1 MSEELP
7 RAIGQYEITGRIG
20 KGAMGQVYKAV
31 QPSLNRVVAVKV
43 LPPDQGKNPDRV
55 ERFNREA
62 QAVAMLNHPNV
73 VQIIDKDQDGDLL
86 YFVMEYVPGS
96 SLDVVLRQRRLSLP
110 EALKVFKGVC
120 RGLDAAHRQS
130 ITHRDLNPRNI
141 LVSEDLSTVKL
152 ADFGISRVES
162 ISLVEGTLSTSQ
174 LSLGSLHY
182 MAPEQA
188 RDPAAVDQRS
198 DIYSA
203 GVVLYEMLTGR
214 LPVGR
219 FSLPSQ
225 LNSEVPGELDPI
237 VLKCLATSPAD
248 RYPSVAQLLADV
260 GRVED
265 QLRLGLADE
274 LRGISRSTTR
284 MFTRSTRSVARNR
297 GLQLALV
304 GGVVVVIAAA
314 GAFFVLRNRAGAP
327 PAPVA
332 GEATEA
338 AGTAAPAAEP
348 TSAGEAASTETAAV
362 STGEA
367 AAAPA
372 AEAGTAPPGAAAPAS
387 PPAGREP
394 AGRPPGAGKPVA
406 GKPAATSPAGKP
418 APAPPPA
425 HPAAPAV
432 DPAIRELEVAR
443 DQFAAKLHDPA
454 LATLQSLILEHPQ
467 SPVVADAYLLSAQIR
482 HATGHDDDA
491 MATYV
496 EVRTRF
502 PNDPRAAEAGFRLGQ
517 LQATSGDKSRQE
529 TARQTFRGLATE
541 FPQSPWAARALA
553 AQAAL
558 EHEKGLFQRDD
569 RLGTSVPAALVTL
582 RQLVELAPGAPEAE
596 KAFWDLGEIYEKLK
610 RYDLAAQA
618 FADLGTHFPETR
630 YDAWWRAGQL
640 YDKRLDQNDKAVEAY
655 RRVPDKSPHA
665 NEAKKRIAKLTR

>member
-1 MSEELP
+1 
-7 RAIGQYEITGRIG
+7 
-20 KGAMGQVYKAV
+20 MGQVFKAI

-43 LPPDQGKNPDRV
+43 LPAEMGKDPDRV

-86 YFVMEYVPGS
+86 FFVMEYVPGS
-96 SLDVVLRQRRLSLP
+96 SLDAVLRQRRLSLP
-110 EALKVFKGVC
+110 ETLKVFRGVC
-120 RGLDAAHRQS
+120 RGLNAAHQQN

-162 ISLVEGTLSTSQ
+162 ISLIEGTLSTSQ

-188 RDPAAVDQRS
+188 RDMGAVDQRS

-225 LNSEVPGELDPI
+225 LNSEVPPELDPI

-248 RYPSVAQLLADV
+248 RYPSVAQLLSDV
-260 GRVED
+260 GRLED

-274 LRGISRSTTR
+274 LRGISRTTTR

-297 GLQLALV
+297 GVQIGLIGAA
-304 GGVVVVIAAA
+304 VVVIAAA

-327 PAPVA
+327 GAAGDSPAAATESPA
-332 GEATEA
+332 ASAAPPPGEAGQAGPASDGTGA
-338 AGTAAPAAEP
+338 AG
-348 TSAGEAASTETAAV
+348 
-362 STGEA
+362 
-367 AAAPA
+367 A
-372 AEAGTAPPGAAAPAS
+372 AEATPANAGDATVPVGTEPAAGPVATEKPAPP
-387 PPAGREP
+387 PPA
-394 AGRPPGAGKPVA
+394 A
-406 GKPAATSPAGKP
+406 GKPATPAPTAK
-418 APAPPPA
+418 PAPPPPSPPS
-425 HPAAPAV
+425 HPATPAV

-443 DQFAAKLHDPA
+443 DQFAAKLTDPA
-454 LATLQSLILEHPQ
+454 LATLEGLIADNPK
-467 SPVVADAYLLSAQIR
+467 SPVVPDAYLLTAEIK
-482 HATGHDDDA
+482 HATHQDDEA

-502 PNDPRAAEAGFRLGQ
+502 PKDPRAAQAGFRLGQ
-517 LQATSGDKSRQE
+517 LQAASGDKSRQE
-529 TARQTFRGLATE
+529 AARQAYREVASE

-553 AQAAL
+553 AEADL
-558 EHEKGLFQRDD
+558 EQDRGLFQRDD
-569 RLGTSVPAALVTL
+569 RLATSVPAALVTL

-596 KAFWDLGEIYEKLK
+596 KAFWDLGEMYEKMK

-618 FADLGTHFPETR
+618 FGDLGTRFPQTR

-640 YDKRLDQNDKAVEAY
+640 YDKRLDQDAKAVEAY
-655 RRVPDKSPHA
+655 QRVPDKSPHA
-665 NEAKKRIAKLTR
+665 DDAKKRISKLTR

>member
-1 MSEELP
+1 MVEEQLP
-7 RAIGQYEITGRIG
+7 RAIGQYEVTGRIG
-20 KGAMGQVYKAV
+20 KGAMGQVFKAI
-31 QPSLNRVVAVKV
+31 QPSLNRVVAIKV
-43 LPPDQGKNPDRV
+43 LPLEMGKDPERV

-86 YFVMEYVPGS
+86 FFVMEYVPGS
-96 SLDVVLRQRRLSLP
+96 SLDAVLRQRRLSLP
-110 EALKVFKGVC
+110 ETLKVFRGVC
-120 RGLDAAHRQS
+120 RGLNAAHHEN

-162 ISLVEGTLSTSQ
+162 ISLIEGTLSTSQ

-188 RDPAAVDQRS
+188 RDMGAVDQRS

-225 LNSEVPGELDPI
+225 LNSEVPPDLDPI
-237 VLKCLATSPAD
+237 VLKCLATSPVD

-260 GRVED
+260 GRLED

-274 LRGISRSTTR
+274 LRGISRTTTR

-297 GLQLALV
+297 GLQLALI
-304 GGVVVVIAAA
+304 GAVVLVIAAA
-314 GAFFVLRNRAGAP
+314 GAFFVLRDRAGAP
-327 PAPVA
+327 APP
-332 GEATEA
+332 TSEA
-338 AGTAAPAAEP
+338 AEVPGAEAP
-348 TSAGEAASTETAAV
+348 AGEAASPGGAGGAETTAGEAPGTEGTAAV
-362 STGEA
+362 
-367 AAAPA
+367 PA
-372 AEAGTAPPGAAAPAS
+372 TEAGATA
-387 PPAGREP
+387 
-394 AGRPPGAGKPVA
+394 PGAGEPA
-406 GKPAATSPAGKP
+406 ANSAAAKPAAGKTAGPSTAVKP
-418 APAPPPA
+418 APAPPPPPPPA

-443 DQFAAKLHDPA
+443 DQFAAKLTDPA
-454 LATLQSLILEHPQ
+454 LATLEGLISDNPK
-467 SPVVADAYLLSAQIR
+467 SPVVPDAYLLTAEIK
-482 HATGHDDDA
+482 HATHQDEEA

-502 PNDPRAAEAGFRLGQ
+502 PKDPRAAEAGFRLGQ
-517 LQATSGDKSRQE
+517 LQAASGDRGHQDA
-529 TARQTFRGLATE
+529 ARQAYREVASE
-541 FPQSPWAARALA
+541 FPQSAWAIRALVA
-553 AQAAL
+553 EADL
-558 EHEKGLFQRDD
+558 EQDKGLYQRDD
-569 RLGTSVPAALVTL
+569 RLATSVPAALVTL
-582 RQLVELAPGAPEAE
+582 RQLVELAPDAPETE
-596 KAFWDLGEIYEKLK
+596 KAFWDLGEIYEKIK

-618 FADLGTHFPETR
+618 FTDLGTRFRQTR

-640 YDKRLDQNDKAVEAY
+640 YDKRLDQDAKAVEAY
-655 RRVPDKSPHA
+655 QRVPDKSPHSD
-665 NEAKKRIAKLTR
+665 EAKKRISKLTR